1 VADRDADHVARSG
14 RWLRRSTATLVV
26 LVLVAAGAAYR
37 FDLGSRWFGN
47 EPPPSP
53 ITEPDRVLPPAGL
66 SLPAARPAPAVAPP
80 TQDRALSG
88 AAVRRVLAPLIS
100 SRKLGPHVV
109 VDVAAASDG
118 SVAYR
123 HGTGR
128 VTPASTMKLL
138 TTTAAMEALG
148 PQHRFAT
155 TVVGTPSSARIVL
168 VGGGDPL
175 LASSQRAAGDGYPA
189 RADMTTLARRTA
201 AALRAA
207 GREKVRLGY
216 DATLFTGPRV
226 NPHWEPSYIPDNVV
240 SPVTALW
247 VDEGRRTGSSYRS
260 ADPAAAAAQVF
271 RDALQRRGIKVVG
284 ATRAVKAPG
293 AAAGGQP
300 LATVRSAPLAAIVQH
315 VLEVSDNEGAEV
327 LAHQV
332 GVAKGKGGSFQ
343 GGAAAVRE
351 VLGGL
356 GIDTSGDAIY
366 DGSGLSRHDRLSP
379 RTLLSV
385 LETDGSV
392 DHPRL
397 RAVVANLPVAGFTG
411 SLKYRFDKGD
421 PGGLGTVR
429 AKTGTLSGV
438 HGLAG
443 TATSRD
449 GVVMVFVAIADRV
462 KMRNTLDARQLVDRM
477 AGALGGCTC
486 AATP

>member
-1 VADRDADHVARSG
+1 M
-14 RWLRRSTATLVV
+14 V
-26 LVLVAAGAAYR
+26 LVLVAAAAAYQ

-53 ITEPDRVLPPAGL
+53 ITEPDQVLPPAGL
-66 SLPAARPAPAVAPP
+66 SLPAARPAAAVAPE
-80 TQDRALSG
+80 TKARAVSG
-88 AAVRRVLAPLIS
+88 AAVRRVLDPMIRS
-100 SRKLGPHVV
+100 KKLGKHVV
-109 VDVAAASDG
+109 VDVAQASDD
-118 SVAYR
+118 SVVYR
-123 HGTGR
+123 HGVGP
-128 VTPASTMKLL
+128 VMPASTMKLL
-138 TTTAAMEALG
+138 TTTAAMEKLG
-148 PQHRFAT
+148 PQHRFVT
-155 TVVGTPSSARIVL
+155 TVVGTPSSPRIVL

-175 LASSQRAAGDGYPA
+175 LASSPRTA
-189 RADMTTLARRTA
+189 RASYPVRADVATLAKQTA
-201 AALRAA
+201 KALRAA
-207 GREKVRLGY
+207 GRAKVRLGY
-216 DATLFTGPRV
+216 DASLFTGPRV
-226 NPHWEPSYIPDNVV
+226 NPHWEPSYIPDNVI

-271 RDALQRRGIKVVG
+271 RDALQHRGIKVVG

-300 LATVRSAPLAAIVQH
+300 LATVRSAPLAQIVQH

-327 LAHQV
+327 IAHQV
-332 GVAKGKGGSFQ
+332 GVATGKGGSFE
-343 GGAAAVRE
+343 GGAAGVRE
-351 VLGGL
+351 VLGSL
-356 GIDTSGDAIY
+356 GIDTTNDRIY

-379 RTLLSV
+379 ETLLSV
-385 LETDGSV
+385 LEAASSA
-392 DHPRL
+392 DHPHL
-397 RAVVANLPVAGFTG
+397 RPVIANLPVAGFSG

-421 PGGLGTVR
+421 PSGLGTVR

-443 TATSRD
+443 TATSKD
-449 GVVMVFVAIADRV
+449 GAVMVFVAIADRV

>member
-1 VADRDADHVARSG
+1 
-14 RWLRRSTATLVV
+14 VV
-26 LVLVAAGAAYR
+26 LVLVAAAAAYQ
-37 FDLGSRWFGN
+37 FDLGARWFGN

-53 ITEPDRVLPPAGL
+53 ITEPDKVLPPAGL
-66 SLPAARPAPAVAPP
+66 SLPAARPAAQVAP
-80 TQDRALSG
+80 ASG
-88 AAVRRVLAPLIS
+88 DGAVSPAAVQRVLAPLVH
-100 SRKLGPHVV
+100 SRKLGKHVV

-118 SVAYR
+118 TVVYR
-123 HGTGR
+123 HGVGR

-138 TTTAAMEALG
+138 TTTAAMESLG

-175 LASSQRAAGDGYPA
+175 LASSQQAAGNGYPA
-189 RADMTTLARRTA
+189 RADVTTLARETA
-201 AALRAA
+201 RALRAA
-207 GREKVRLGY
+207 GRAKVRLGY

-226 NPHWEPSYIPDNVV
+226 NPHWEPSYIPDNVI
-240 SPVTALW
+240 SPVTSLW
-247 VDEGRRTGSSYRS
+247 VDEGRRTGSSYRTS
-260 ADPAAAAAQVF
+260 DPAAAAAQVF

-284 ATRAVKAPG
+284 ATRTVKAPG
-293 AAAGGQP
+293 EAAGGQP
-300 LATVRSAPLAAIVQH
+300 LATVRSAPLAQIVQH

-332 GVAKGKGGSFQ
+332 GLARGKGGSFA

-351 VLGGL
+351 VLGSL
-356 GIDTSGDAIY
+356 GIDTRGDAIY

-385 LETDGSV
+385 LETVSSG
-392 DHPRL
+392 DHPQL
-397 RAVVANLPVAGFTG
+397 RPVIANLPVAGFTG

-421 PGGLGTVR
+421 PAGLGTVR

-443 TATSRD
+443 SATSRD